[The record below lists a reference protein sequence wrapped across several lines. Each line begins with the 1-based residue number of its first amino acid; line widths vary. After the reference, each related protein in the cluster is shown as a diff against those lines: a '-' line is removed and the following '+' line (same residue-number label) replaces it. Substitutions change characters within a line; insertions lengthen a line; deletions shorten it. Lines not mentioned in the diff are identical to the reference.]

1 MALDRVQRG
10 DREQVRIVIADA
22 DRQLRSA
29 LRQSFLH
36 SGFKQVHEVGTVESL
51 KESLEEATPDLLLV
65 AAKLPDGDGCA
76 LVRNLRHSKIGRN
89 PFLSV
94 IVTAWPEEVEDVGR
108 LINSGTDHV
117 VLKPVAPAAVFERME
132 AIIERRRPF
141 VATATYLGPDRRTTQ
156 RPEDEAIPQ
165 FEVPNTLRL
174 RATGAPVDALVLQQA
189 MNQSLDKINSEMV
202 RRQAFHMVFLVER
215 ASGMLQIGTVSWP
228 SVIAEIALCGRDLVR
243 RLDQNLH
250 GHVADLCGTLDNH
263 LSAAA
268 TRCKNGPWDEQD
280 VLVTKKL
287 AQAVYIGLHAQPDL
301 GDLARK
307 VTQAVSTFEA
317 RQNRRSN
324 VQQPPPPPVI
334 RG

>member
-10 DREQVRIVIADA
+10 NREQIRIVIADA
-22 DRQLRSA
+22 DRHLRSA

-36 SGFKQVHEVGTVESL
+36 SGFKAVQEVGTIESL
-51 KESLEEATPDLLLV
+51 KQSLEEATPDLLLV
-65 AAKLPDGDGCA
+65 AAKLPDGDGCT

-94 IVTAWPEEVEDVGR
+94 IVTAWPEEVGDVGR

-174 RATGAPVDALVLQQA
+174 RASGEPVDLSALQLA
-189 MNQSLDKINSEMV
+189 MSESLNQVNSEMV

-215 ASGMLQIGTVSWP
+215 ASGMLQVGTVSWP
-228 SVIAEIALCGRDLVR
+228 AVIAEIALCGRDLVR
-243 RLDQNLH
+243 RLDMELYS
-250 GHVADLCGTLDNH
+250 HVADLCGTLDNH
-263 LSAAA
+263 LSAAT

-280 VLVTKKL
+280 LLVTKKL
-287 AQAVYIGLHAQPDL
+287 AQAVYISLHAQPDL
-301 GDLARK
+301 GDLASK
-307 VTQAVSTFEA
+307 VTQAVSTFEI
-317 RQNRRSN
+317 RQNRRSK
-324 VQQPPPPPVI
+324 VTQAPPPVI
-334 RG
+334 MG